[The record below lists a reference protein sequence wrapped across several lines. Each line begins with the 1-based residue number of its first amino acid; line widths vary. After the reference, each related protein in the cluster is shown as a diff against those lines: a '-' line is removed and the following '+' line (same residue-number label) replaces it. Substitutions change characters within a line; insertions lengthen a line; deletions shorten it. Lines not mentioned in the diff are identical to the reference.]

1 MHQDLLVQTDQ
12 QVLQDQQAQIGQLAQ
27 LDRQVL
33 IDLQAPKSGLVIHK
47 EKEVEM
53 DDYLALI

>member
-47 EKEVEM
+47 EKEVEV

>member
-1 MHQDLLVQTDQ
+1 MHQDLQVQTDQ

-47 EKEVEM
+47 EKEVEV